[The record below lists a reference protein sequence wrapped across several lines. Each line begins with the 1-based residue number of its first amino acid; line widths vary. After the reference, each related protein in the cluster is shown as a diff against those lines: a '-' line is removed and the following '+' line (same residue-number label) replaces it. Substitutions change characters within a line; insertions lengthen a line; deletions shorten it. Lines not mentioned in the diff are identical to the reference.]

1 MKIPEPINNRGDIY
15 MDTNLFKVSK
25 VCWAVT
31 SPKTSEAQTFRT
43 IEDASAYLESIGV
56 PDEEIDIALVD
67 MTANDTT
74 RANFGA
80 MQGRFIMSDNKR
92 LDELLGVA

>member
-1 MKIPEPINNRGDIY
+1 
-15 MDTNLFKVSK
+15 MDTNLFKVSE

-31 SPKTSEAQTFRT
+31 SDRDNEVQTFKSVD
-43 IEDASAYLESIGV
+43 DAAMYLESIGV

-67 MTANDTT
+67 MVAQGTC
-74 RANFGA
+74 RANFGVTS
-80 MQGRFIMSDNKR
+80 GRFIFSDNKR